1 MAIAKGANKLLIAK
15 RQPAKGTLAVPGT
28 GGQVIRRDTS
38 TFDRT
43 KEAYTTES
51 EQTSRKQLMS
61 SRHGAV
67 TVNGSVSSLFSP
79 GTFADFFAALLMR
92 EFTAIPPI
100 SNVTATVAIVGSGPT
115 YTIGRSTGS
124 WLTDG
129 AKIGRVIR
137 PTAGLAA
144 GVAGVGGSRRN
155 CLITAVSATSITVM
169 PLNRKGLA
177 VETAIPSS
185 SFSFPGGITF
195 VPETGHTDIY
205 YTFEEW
211 FPEVP
216 RSQRNQDVKAASVNV
231 RLPGSGN
238 AGLDWS
244 FLGLDQLKDPARY
257 FAAPANETTTGVM
270 VAAGGALIVGGVRRG
285 TVTDLSLTLDA
296 RGAVAD
302 PVVGDVIRPDVFTG
316 KLMASGSFTA
326 YYDSADIPDLYDD
339 EVETSIVS
347 ALAASNADTADFN
360 TFSLHKVKLNSST
373 PDDVETGLKRTY
385 NFVALFNDVGG
396 PLLSA
401 NASTIELQDSA
412 VVPA

>member
-1 MAIAKGANKLLIAK
+1 MAIAKGANKLLIMK
-15 RQPAKGTLAVPGT
+15 RQPAKGTLAIPTT

-38 TFDRT
+38 TFDRS
-43 KEAYTTES
+43 KESYTTES

-67 TVNGSVSSLFSP
+67 TVNGSISSLFSP
-79 GTFADFFAALLMR
+79 GTYADFFAALLMR

-100 SNVTATVAIVGSGPT
+100 TGITATVGGTGPT
-115 YTIGRSTGS
+115 YTIDRTTGS

-144 GVAGVGGSRRN
+144 GSRRN
-155 CLITAVSATSITVM
+155 MLITGVTALRLTVM
-169 PLNRKGLA
+169 PLNRKA
-177 VETAIPSS
+177 PATETAIAAS
-185 SFSFPGGITF
+185 SFMFPGGVTF
-195 VPETGHTDIY
+195 VPETGHTDVY
-205 YTFEEW
+205 YTAEEW

-216 RSQRNQDVKAASVNV
+216 RSQRNQDVKASSVNI

-238 AGLDWS
+238 AGLDWT

-257 FAAPANETTTGVM
+257 FVAPANETTTGVM

-285 TVTDLSLTLDA
+285 TVTDLTLTLDA

-360 TFSLHKVKLNSST
+360 TFSLHKIKLNSST

-385 NFVALFNDVGG
+385 NFVGLFNDLGG
-396 PLLSA
+396 PALVA
-401 NASTIELQDSA
+401 NATTIELQDSA

>member
-15 RQPAKGTLAVPGT
+15 RQPAKGTIAIPGT

-38 TFDRT
+38 TFDRA

-67 TVNGSVSSLFSP
+67 TVNGSLSALFSP
-79 GTFADFFAALLMR
+79 GTYADFFAALLMR
-92 EFTAIPPI
+92 EFTAIPNI
-100 SNVTATVAIVGSGPT
+100 TAVTATVAGSGPT
-115 YTIGRSTGS
+115 YTIDRATGS

-129 AKIGRVIR
+129 AKVGRVIR
-137 PTAGLAA
+137 PTVGLAA
-144 GVAGVGGSRRN
+144 GSRRN
-155 CLITAVSATSITVM
+155 MLIVAVTATKLTVM
-169 PLNRKGLA
+169 PLNRKA
-177 VETAIPSS
+177 PVTETSIPSCT
-185 SFSFPGGITF
+185 FVFPGGITY
-195 VPETGHTDIY
+195 VPETGHTDVY
-205 YTFEEW
+205 YTVEEW

-216 RSQRNQDVKAASVNV
+216 RSQRNQDVKAASVNI

-244 FLGLDQLKDPARY
+244 FLGLDQLKDTTRY
-257 FAAPANETTTGVM
+257 FSAPANETTTGVM
-270 VAAGGALIVGGVRRG
+270 VAASGALVVNGARRG
-285 TVTDLSLTLDA
+285 TITDLSFSLDA

-316 KLMASGSFTA
+316 KLMATGSFTA
-326 YYDSADIPDLYDD
+326 YYDTAEIPDLYDD

-347 ALAASNADTADFN
+347 ALAASSADTADFN
-360 TFSLHKVKLNSST
+360 TFALHKVKLNSSS

-385 NFVALFNDVGG
+385 NFVGLFNDLGG
-396 PLLSA
+396 PLLMA
-401 NASTIELQDSA
+401 NATTIEMQDSA
-412 VVPA
+412 VVPT

>member
-15 RQPAKGTLAVPGT
+15 RQTAKGPLAVPGT
-28 GGQVIRRDTS
+28 GGQIIRRDTS
-38 TFDRT
+38 TFDRA
-43 KEAYTTES
+43 KESYTTES

-67 TVNGSVSSLFSP
+67 TVNGSLSALFSP

-100 SNVTATVAIVGSGPT
+100 SAITATVAGAGPT
-115 YTIGRSTGS
+115 YTITRTTGS

-129 AKIGRVIR
+129 AKIGRIIR

-144 GVAGVGGSRRN
+144 GSRRN
-155 CLITAVSATSITVM
+155 MLIVGVSALAITVI
-169 PLNRKGLA
+169 PLNRKA
-177 VETAIPSS
+177 PAIETAVAASA
-185 SFSFPGGITF
+185 FSFPGGITF
-195 VPETGHTDIY
+195 VPETGHTDVY

-216 RSQRNQDVKAASVNV
+216 RSQRNQDCKAASVNV

-238 AGLDWS
+238 AGLDWT
-244 FLGLDQLKDPARY
+244 FLGLDQLRDPARY

-270 VAAGGALIVGGVRRG
+270 VAAGGALIVNGTRRG
-285 TVTDLSLTLDA
+285 TVTDLSLSLDA

-339 EVETSIVS
+339 ETETSIVS

-385 NFVALFNDVGG
+385 NFVALFNDLGG

-401 NASTIELQDSA
+401 NATTIELQDSS
-412 VVPA
+412 VVP

>member
-1 MAIAKGANKLLIAK
+1 MAIAKRANKLLIAK
-15 RQPAKGTLAVPGT
+15 RQPAKGTLAIPGT

-38 TFDRT
+38 TFDRA
-43 KEAYTTES
+43 KESYTTES

-67 TVNGSVSSLFSP
+67 TVNGSLSALYSP

-92 EFTAIPPI
+92 EFTAIPNI
-100 SNVTATVAIVGSGPT
+100 VNATITVAGTGPT
-115 YTIGRSTGS
+115 YTFQRTIGS
-124 WLTDG
+124 WLADG

-137 PTAGLAA
+137 PTLGLAA
-144 GVAGVGGSRRN
+144 GSWRNYLIVGVTA
-155 CLITAVSATSITVM
+155 LILTVI
-169 PLNRKGLA
+169 PLNRKA
-177 VETAIPSS
+177 PTAQSAIAGVT
-185 SFSFPGGITF
+185 FTFPGGITF

-216 RSQRNQDVKAASVNV
+216 RSQRNQDCKAASVNV

-238 AGLDWS
+238 AGVDWT
-244 FLGLDQLKDPARY
+244 FLGLDQSKDVSRY
-257 FAAPANETTTGVM
+257 FTTPAGETTTGVM
-270 VAAGGALIVGGVRRG
+270 VAAGGALIVNGVRRG
-285 TVTDLSLTLDA
+285 TVTDLTFNLDG

-326 YYDSADIPDLYDD
+326 YYDTAEIPDLYDD

-360 TFSLHKVKLNSST
+360 TFSMHKVKLNSST

-385 NFVALFNDVGG
+385 NFVALFNDLGG
-396 PLLSA
+396 PLLVA
-401 NASTIELQDSA
+401 NATTIELQDSS
-412 VVPA
+412 VVPV

>member
-15 RQPAKGTLAVPGT
+15 RQTAKGTLAVPGT
-28 GGQVIRRDTS
+28 GGQIIRRDTS
-38 TFDRT
+38 TFDRA
-43 KEAYTTES
+43 KESYTTES

-67 TVNGSVSSLFSP
+67 TVNGSVSALFSP

-92 EFTAIPPI
+92 EFTAIPNI
-100 SNVTATVAIVGSGPT
+100 TGITATVAGAGPT
-115 YTIGRSTGS
+115 YTITRTTGS

-129 AKIGRVIR
+129 AKIGRIIR
-137 PTAGLAA
+137 PTG
-144 GVAGVGGSRRN
+144 GVAVGSRRN
-155 CLITAVSATSITVM
+155 MLIVGVTALAITVI
-169 PLNRKGLA
+169 PLNRKA
-177 VETAIPSS
+177 PAIETAVAAST
-185 SFSFPGGITF
+185 FSFPGGVTF
-195 VPETGHTDIY
+195 VPETGHTDVY

-216 RSQRNQDVKAASVNV
+216 RSQRNQDCKAASVNV

-238 AGLDWS
+238 AGLDWT
-244 FLGLDQLKDPARY
+244 FLGLDQLRDPARY

-270 VAAGGALIVGGVRRG
+270 VAAGGALIVNGTRRG
-285 TVTDLSLTLDA
+285 TVTDLSLSLDA

-339 EVETSIVS
+339 ETETSIVS
-347 ALAASNADTADFN
+347 ALAASNADLADFN

-385 NFVALFNDVGG
+385 NFVALFNDLGG

-401 NASTIELQDSA
+401 NATTIELQDSS
-412 VVPA
+412 VVP

>member
-1 MAIAKGANKLLIAK
+1 MAIAKGANKLLIMK
-15 RQPAKGTLAVPGT
+15 RQTAKGTLAVAGS

-38 TFDRT
+38 TFDRS
-43 KEAYTTES
+43 KESYTTES

-67 TVNGSVSSLFSP
+67 TVNGSLSALFSP
-79 GTFADFFAALLMR
+79 GTYADFFAALLMR
-92 EFTAIPPI
+92 EFTAIANI
-100 SNVTATVAIVGSGPT
+100 TGVTATVAAAGT
-115 YTIGRSTGS
+115 NTFTLTRTTGS
-124 WLTDG
+124 WFTDG

-137 PTAGLAA
+137 PTAGLAI
-144 GVAGVGGSRRN
+144 GSRRN
-155 CLITAVSATSITVM
+155 LLIVAITSATAMTVM
-169 PLNRKGLA
+169 PLNRKALA
-177 VETAIPSS
+177 IETAVPACT
-185 SFSFPGGITF
+185 FTFPGGVTY
-195 VPETGHTDIY
+195 VPETAHTDIY
-205 YTFEEW
+205 YTAEEW

-216 RSQRNQDVKAASVNV
+216 RSQINQDVKAASVNV

-238 AGLDWS
+238 AGLDWT
-244 FLGLDQLKDPARY
+244 FLGLDQTKAAVRY
-257 FAAPANETTTGVM
+257 FSAPTNETTTGVM
-270 VAAGGALIVGGVRRG
+270 VAAGGALIVNGLRRG
-285 TVTDLSLTLDA
+285 TVTDLSFNLDA

-360 TFSLHKVKLNSST
+360 TFSMHKIKLNSST

-385 NFVALFNDVGG
+385 NFVALFNDLGG
-396 PLLSA
+396 PTLA
-401 NASTIELQDSA
+401 TTASTIELQDSA
-412 VVPA
+412 VVPS

>member
-1 MAIAKGANKLLIAK
+1 MAIAKGANKLLIMK
-15 RQPAKGTLAVPGT
+15 RQTAKGTLAVPGT

-38 TFDRT
+38 TFDRS
-43 KEAYTTES
+43 KESYTTES

-67 TVNGSVSSLFSP
+67 TVNGSISALFSP

-92 EFTAIPPI
+92 EFTAIANI
-100 SNVTATVAIVGSGPT
+100 TGVTASVAGSGPT
-115 YTIGRSTGS
+115 YTITRTTGS

-137 PTAGLAA
+137 PTAGLA
-144 GVAGVGGSRRN
+144 VGSRRN
-155 CLITAVSATSITVM
+155 YLITSITTPLILTVM
-169 PLNRKGLA
+169 PLNRKA
-177 VETAIPSS
+177 PAIETAVPACTFI
-185 SFSFPGGITF
+185 FPGGITY
-195 VPETGHTDIY
+195 VPETAHTDVY
-205 YTFEEW
+205 YTAEEW

-216 RSQRNQDVKAASVNV
+216 RSQRNQDCKAASVNV

-238 AGLDWS
+238 AGLDWT
-244 FLGLDQLKDPARY
+244 FLGLDQSKDVTRY
-257 FAAPANETTTGVM
+257 FTTPANETTTGVM
-270 VAAGGALIVGGVRRG
+270 VAAGGALIVNGLRRG
-285 TVTDLSLTLDA
+285 TVTDLTFNLDA

-339 EVETSIVS
+339 ETETSIVS

-360 TFSLHKVKLNSST
+360 TFSMHKVKLNSST

-385 NFVALFNDVGG
+385 NFVALFNDLGG
-396 PLLSA
+396 PVLSV
-401 NASTIELQDSA
+401 NATTIELQDSA
-412 VVPA
+412 VVPS

>member
-15 RQPAKGTLAVPGT
+15 RQTVKGTPAVPSV

-43 KEAYTTES
+43 KESYTTES

-92 EFTAIPPI
+92 EFTAIAPI
-100 SNVTATVAIVGSGPT
+100 SAVTVSVAGTGPT
-115 YTIGRSTGS
+115 YTFVRTLGS

-137 PTAGLAA
+137 PTLGLNTN
-144 GVAGVGGSRRN
+144 SRRN
-155 CLITAVSATSITVM
+155 YLITAVSALSISVL
-169 PLNRKGLA
+169 PLNRKAPTIESTVSGC
-177 VETAIPSS
+177 T
-185 SFSFPGGITF
+185 FTFPGGITF

-216 RSQRNQDVKAASVNV
+216 RSQINQDCKAASVNV

-238 AGLDWS
+238 AGLDWT
-244 FLGLDQLKDPARY
+244 FLGLDQTKAATRY
-257 FAAPANETTTGVM
+257 FSAPTNETTTGVM
-270 VAAGGALIVGGVRRG
+270 VAAGGALIVNGTRRG
-285 TVTDLSLTLDA
+285 TVTDLSFNLDA

-360 TFSLHKVKLNSST
+360 TFSLHKIKLNSST

-396 PLLSA
+396 PLLAA
-401 NASTIELQDSA
+401 NATTIELQDSA
-412 VVPA
+412 VVPS